1 MAKNEGM
8 TPGHGDNGPKPTVQK
23 GTFMDGGATNVPLQE
38 KATSVNSK
46 TGNVQSGEKHG
57 Y

>member
-1 MAKNEGM
+1 M

>member
-1 MAKNEGM
+1 
-8 TPGHGDNGPKPTVQK
+8 
-23 GTFMDGGATNVPLQE
+23 MDGGATNVPLQE